1 MSSTSSKGVKVQVR
15 SFDLPHALTINT
27 QKCKVLIKFSQG
39 RTFQL
44 ASLVKPLGF
53 HLLPCMRKF
62 ICTYLL
68 LVVVALLSSTVTGF
82 AQQTRQTL
90 LFNEGWTFHKGDVP
104 NGEKPTVNTTDWK
117 PVTLPHDWSIEGPFD
132 EQWASATGYLP
143 GGIGWYRKSFDLAP
157 TLRNKQVFLYFDG
170 VYKNSEVWIN
180 GHYLGKR
187 PNGFTPFQYEITPYL
202 AKNGLNL
209 VAVKVDHTQF
219 ADSRWYTGSGIYRN
233 VYLVATDPVHVD
245 LWGVRFVTPEVTP
258 QRATATVTVSVVN
271 QSGAAKPVLVKAQLL
286 DANGKAM
293 ANAQQQVMVQGGGKV
308 DAALSFT
315 VANPLLWSTQRP
327 ALYKLV
333 TTLSAN
339 GKQLDNL
346 TETVGFRSFRFD
358 KDKGFFLNGQHMKL
372 KGVCIHDDA
381 GALGVAVPE
390 EVWVRR
396 LKTLQEA
403 GCNSLRMSH
412 NPHADYLYDL
422 ADKMGF
428 LVMDE
433 SFDEWEVGKNKWIK
447 GWNVGKPGN
456 DGSFSDFKEW
466 ADHDVADMVLRNRNR
481 PSIIFWSIGNE
492 IDYPNDPY
500 THEVLN
506 TGRNPQIYG
515 RGYTASHPAASRLT
529 ELSRQLVAVVKKYD
543 TTRPVTAA
551 LAGVVMS
558 NEVGFPETLDVVG
571 YNYQEYR
578 YPDDHKKY
586 PNRVIYGSEN
596 GMAYSAWAAV
606 ANNEYISGQYLW
618 TGIDY
623 LGEARTWPSKGNQA
637 GLLDLAGF
645 KKPEFFFRQSLWA
658 EAPMIYI
665 GTAPVANPVNN
676 RRALAASWKY
686 KAGDSIRVSCFTNCD
701 EAELILNG
709 KSLGKRQL
717 VDAPERVI
725 TWPVIY
731 QPGDLIVKG
740 YKDGKELAQ
749 YALKTAGD
757 AYSIEAK
764 ADRRSFDKT
773 QKQLSHIEINVL
785 DQYGVP
791 VYLADNEITVK
802 VEGPAKLIGLESG
815 STTSHEPYKAEK
827 RKAFKGRLL
836 AYIRSDQKA
845 GPVTVTITA
854 PGLQPKVVSFR

>member
-1 MSSTSSKGVKVQVR
+1 MLKTTC
-15 SFDLPHALTINT
+15 A
-27 QKCKVLIKFSQG
+27 C
-39 RTFQL
+39 
-44 ASLVKPLGF
+44 
-53 HLLPCMRKF
+53 
-62 ICTYLL
+62 L
-68 LVVVALLSSTVTGF
+68 LVILLSLITNTMGF

-90 LFNEGWTFHKGDVP
+90 LFNDGWKFHKGDVP
-104 NGEKPTVNTTDWK
+104 NGDKPTVNDADWK
-117 PVTLPHDWSIEGPFD
+117 PVDLPHDWSIEGPFD
-132 EQWASATGYLP
+132 EQWASATAYLP
-143 GGIGWYRKSFDLAP
+143 GGIGWYRK
-157 TLRNKQVFLYFDG
+157 TLDVVPAMRSKKLFLYFDG

-180 GHYLGKR
+180 GHSLGKR

-202 AKNGLNL
+202 AKSGRNV
-209 VAVKVDHTQF
+209 VAVKVDHMLF

-245 LWGVRFVTPEVTP
+245 LWGVRFVTPEVTT

-271 QSGAAKPVLVKAQLL
+271 QSNATKPVLVRSQLVDSKGRAVAIAQQPVSVL
-286 DANGKAM
+286 AGGKA
-293 ANAQQQVMVQGGGKV
+293 
-308 DAALSFT
+308 DATLSLT
-315 VANPLLWSTQRP
+315 VVSPSLWSTEHP
-327 ALYKLV
+327 DLYKLV
-333 TTLSAN
+333 VTLNAN
-339 GKQLDNL
+339 GKQVDSQSS
-346 TETVGFRSFRFD
+346 TVGFRSFRFD
-358 KDKGFFLNGQHMKL
+358 KDKGFFLNGKNMKL

-396 LKTLQEA
+396 LKTLQDV

-433 SFDEWEVGKNKWIK
+433 AFDEWEGGKNKWIK

-456 DGSFSDFKEW
+456 DGSFADYKEW
-466 ADHDVADMVLRNRNR
+466 ANRDITDMVLRNRNR

-515 RGYTASHPAASRLT
+515 KGYTAGHPAASRLS
-529 ELSRQLVAVVKKYD
+529 ELAKQLVAVVKKHD

-586 PNRVIYGSEN
+586 PDRVIYGSEN

-606 ANNEYISGQYLW
+606 ADNDYISGQYLW

-637 GLLDLAGF
+637 GLIDLAGF
-645 KKPEFFFRQSLWA
+645 HKPEFYFRKSLWTDK
-658 EAPMIYI
+658 PMVYI
-665 GTAPVANPVNN
+665 ATAPVPATPPTGNQAGN
-676 RRALAASWKY
+676 RRNLAASWTY
-686 KAGDSIRVSCFTNCD
+686 KAGDSIRVSCFTNGD
-701 EAELILNG
+701 EAELMLNG
-709 KSLGKRQL
+709 NSLGKKKL
-717 VDAPERVI
+717 ADFPERVI
-725 TWPVIY
+725 TWTVAY
-731 QPGDLIVKG
+731 QPGDLLVKSFTKG
-740 YKDGKELAQ
+740 AESAQ
-749 YALKTAGD
+749 YTLKTAGD
-757 AYSIEAK
+757 AYAIATT
-764 ADRRSFDKT
+764 ADRTSFDKT
-773 QKQLSHIEINVL
+773 RKQLSHIEISVL
-785 DQYGVP
+785 DKNGIP
-791 VYLADNEITVK
+791 VYNADTEITVS
-802 VEGPAKLIGLESG
+802 VDGPAKLIGLESG
-815 STTSHEPYKAEK
+815 STTSHEDYKANK
-827 RKAFKGRLL
+827 RKVFKGRLL
-836 AYIRSDQKA
+836 AYIQSQQKP
-845 GPVTVTITA
+845 GPVTVTLTA
-854 PGLQPKVVSFR
+854 PGMQPKIITFK